1 VFWDKLKVFLNM
13 IKYLFVI
20 FVFMSLVNCLE
31 TGWISSSLSPMEMI
45 KIYEE
50 YHVGS
55 DHLPRS
61 RNFERFVL
69 AYVTPWNSNG
79 YDIAKHFRGI
89 SHS

>member
-1 VFWDKLKVFLNM
+1 
-13 IKYLFVI
+13 
-20 FVFMSLVNCLE
+20 
-31 TGWISSSLSPMEMI
+31 MEMI